1 MKPQDELINRYTE
14 AKAQLPDGLP
24 QEPPNALHER
34 IMQAAR
40 EQANAINSIAS
51 RAYSMPAN
59 SPNEHKN
66 TIPTTD
72 AANDSFWSIKAVASI
87 AVMGL
92 SALLWWQ
99 FEQGTP
105 QEQEAAKTAQP
116 SPAVVAQAPATTPAT
131 SPATTAPSEALSESA
146 RAEKNVSASVP
157 KPVVKPAP
165 APITKQAAKP
175 AEAPSAAPPLAAERS
190 STQDMATA
198 PQIANAEAATT
209 ADTAERSATAK
220 SAPPAQVSK
229 RFSAEAQGPLSAP
242 PTAAPPP
249 PIDAPSARA
258 AAAPMAVARPPL
270 IAALQERDA
279 AALRQALA
287 QGASPNLRTPDG
299 NPALTQAVIQ
309 RWSEGV
315 RILLAAGADRNA
327 KNLRSHT
334 AADVAQELGDR
345 EIIELLKAAR

>member
-34 IMQAAR
+34 IMHAAR
-40 EQANAINSIAS
+40 EQVSTMNSIAS
-51 RAYSMPAN
+51 HAYSMPAT
-59 SPNEHKN
+59 SPKEHKN
-66 TIPTTD
+66 TTPTTD

-92 SALLWWQ
+92 SALIWWQ

-116 SPAVVAQAPATTPAT
+116 SPAVVAQAPAT

-157 KPVVKPAP
+157 KPVAKPAP
-165 APITKQAAKP
+165 APIAQQAAKP
-175 AEAPSAAPPLAAERS
+175 AQAPSAAPPLAAQRS

-198 PQIANAEAATT
+198 PQNANAEAATT

-220 SAPPAQVSK
+220 SAPPAQASK
-229 RFSAEAQGPLSAP
+229 RFNAEAQGPLSTP

-258 AAAPMAVARPPL
+258 AAAPMAVARPPIL
-270 IAALQERDA
+270 VALQTRDT
-279 AALRQALA
+279 AALRQALV

-334 AADVAQELGDR
+334 AADVAQELGDQ